1 MDSDSPKH
9 QEHLIMVKRPG
20 PPKEPHPITSP
31 KIKRLA
37 SKATRTPSKLTT
49 KETQELGASVLRHI
63 EPRGGEIK

>member
-1 MDSDSPKH
+1 
-9 QEHLIMVKRPG
+9 MVKRPG

-49 KETQELGASVLRHI
+49 KETQELGASVMRHI
-63 EPRGGEIK
+63 EPRGSEIK